1 MTDRQYPIGRFN
13 LQDDYSTEEFTALI
27 DVIRAAP
34 AQYRALVGNL
44 SDDDLTKIY
53 REGSWNIRQL
63 VHHVSDIGLLHYYRM
78 KKAIT
83 EPGSDMAVI
92 NMDAWAQTT
101 DSLQM
106 PVADSVLLF
115 EAITNKYIFLI
126 TTLTVEQLS
135 ISYYHP
141 VRKLWLTQKQAVAMS
156 AWHVEHHLA
165 HIRLALGE

>member
-13 LQDDYSTEEFTALI
+13 LKDDYSNEEFKTLI
-27 DVIRAAP
+27 DVVRAAP

-44 SDDDLTKIY
+44 SDDDLAKIY

-63 VHHVSDIGLLHYYRM
+63 VHHVSDIALLHYYRM

-92 NMDAWAQTT
+92 NMDAWAQTA

-115 EAITNKYIFLI
+115 EGITNKYVFLI
-126 TTLTVEQLS
+126 NTLTEEQLG

-141 VRKLWLTQKQAVAMS
+141 VRQLWLTQKQAVAMS

-165 HIRLALGE
+165 HIRLALEL

>member
-13 LQDDYSTEEFTALI
+13 LKDDYSTEEFTALI

-34 AQYRALVGNL
+34 AQYRALVENL
-44 SDDDLTKIY
+44 SDEDLAKIY

-83 EPGSDMAVI
+83 EPGSDMALI

-106 PVADSVLLF
+106 PVGDSVLLF
-115 EAITNKYIFLI
+115 EGITSKYVFLI
-126 TTLTVEQLS
+126 TTLTEEQLS

-165 HIRLALGE
+165 HIRLALG